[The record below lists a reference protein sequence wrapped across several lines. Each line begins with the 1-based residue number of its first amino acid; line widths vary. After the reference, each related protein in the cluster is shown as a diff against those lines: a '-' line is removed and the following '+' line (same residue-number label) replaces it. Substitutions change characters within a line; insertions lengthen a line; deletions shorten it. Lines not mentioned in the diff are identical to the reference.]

1 MRYASRTFLW
11 SIVPFTILLIGIFW
25 AVQQSVSATVRKGL
39 RTSLREN
46 QVAVANMQR
55 RAEVQKGR
63 SLRAV
68 AESAALKA
76 GLQLLLA
83 DEKSIDARLTVE
95 DQLREIC
102 DSIGV
107 DFLLVS
113 SVEGAPL
120 VGVMRDGDHLTA
132 MDAARIQAPVR
143 EFLLRNGRV
152 YRVTSVPIDQAEE
165 NIALL
170 SVGEHFDLS
179 DFNAPMVLLNN
190 GKVIK
195 SSLAGFSLNDIQSGL
210 AVCQSQTEC
219 ELKLG
224 DETYL
229 SLSLE
234 NLHFGN
240 GYALRSL
247 QSVDRAVSPVQHVLR
262 QIFVNSGLCALL
274 AAIILSALSARSIVK
289 PIAQLVL
296 QLRRSANSGLL
307 PQFDNCKSPV
317 WEIQELTTSFNEAS
331 VAIRQGRDALNGA
344 YLQFIGSLASALDA
358 RDPYTAGHSIRVSEY
373 SYAIAKD
380 LGLPEAQLEEVR
392 IGALLHDIGK
402 IGISDL
408 VLQKP
413 GRLTSDEFDLIKQ
426 HPVIG
431 RKILEGVHGLA
442 AYLPIVELHH
452 ENSDGSGYPYGLRE
466 GETPLGARIV
476 HVADAYDAMTSDR
489 PYRRGMSSGI
499 AVETLKRNA
508 GTQFDA
514 TVVDSLEK
522 CLECGEA
529 PSLEAVSQSGND
541 DSLRSLAIAVA
552 GEIVR
557 AGEQFVARHP
567 S

>member
-1 MRYASRTFLW
+1 MRYGSRTFLW
-11 SIVPFTILLIGIFW
+11 SIVPFTILLIGIFA
-25 AVQQSVSATVRKGL
+25 AVQQSVSSTVREGL

-55 RAEVQKGR
+55 RAEVQKSR

-76 GLQLLLA
+76 GVQLMLA
-83 DEKSIDARLTVE
+83 DIHSADARLTVE

-102 DSIGV
+102 DSIAV

-113 SVEGAPL
+113 SVDGAPL
-120 VGVMRDGDHLTA
+120 VGVIRDRDQFAA
-132 MDAARIQAPVR
+132 MDIAHVQIPVR
-143 EFLLRNGRV
+143 EFLLERGRV
-152 YRVTSVPIDQAEE
+152 YRVTSVPIDQADE

-170 SVGEHFDLS
+170 SVGEHFDLT

-195 SSLAGFSLNDIQSGL
+195 SSLAGFSLKDVQSRL
-210 AVCQSQTEC
+210 AACRSQPEC
-219 ELKLG
+219 EFKMG

-234 NLHFGN
+234 NLHLRD
-240 GYALRSL
+240 GYALRSV

-262 QIFVNSGLCALL
+262 RIFVNSGICALL

-307 PQFDNCKSPV
+307 PQFDNCNSPV
-317 WEIQELTTSFNEAS
+317 WEIHELTTSFNEAS

-344 YLQFIGSLASALDA
+344 YLEFIGSLANALDA
-358 RDPYTAGHSIRVSEY
+358 RDPYTAGHSLRVSEY
-373 SYAIAKD
+373 SYAIARE
-380 LGLPEAQLEEVR
+380 LGLAEDKSEEIR

-413 GRLTSDEFDLIKQ
+413 GRLTAEEFDLIKQ

-466 GETPLGARIV
+466 AATPLGPRIV

-489 PYRRGMSSGI
+489 PYRRGMSSEI
-499 AVETLKRNA
+499 AVDVLKRNA

-514 TVVDSLEK
+514 MVVDAFEK
-522 CLECGEA
+522 CMECGGMPPA
-529 PSLEAVSQSGND
+529 DSASGD
-541 DSLRSLAIAVA
+541 HDSLHSLAIAVA
-552 GEIVR
+552 GEMAR
-557 AGEQFVARHP
+557 AGEQLVARNL

>member
-11 SIVPFTILLIGIFW
+11 SIVPFTILLIGIFG
-25 AVQQSVSATVRKGL
+25 AVQQSVSSTVRAGL

-46 QVAVANMQR
+46 QVAVAKMQR

-76 GLQLLLA
+76 GLQLMLA
-83 DEKSIDARLTVE
+83 DGKSVDARLTVE

-102 DSIGV
+102 DSIAV

-113 SVEGAPL
+113 SVDGSPL
-120 VGVMRDGDHLTA
+120 VGVIRDRDHIVA
-132 MDAARIQAPVR
+132 MDLAHMRAPAR
-143 EFLLRNGRV
+143 EFLLEGGRV
-152 YRVTSVPIDQAEE
+152 YRVTSVPIDQADE

-170 SVGEHFDLS
+170 SVGEHFDLA

-195 SSLAGFSLNDIQSGL
+195 SSLAGFSLKDLQSHL
-210 AVCQSQTEC
+210 AACQSQPEC
-219 ELKLG
+219 EFRMG

-229 SLSLE
+229 SLSLDD
-234 NLHFGN
+234 LHFGN

-262 QIFVNSGLCALL
+262 RIFLNSGICALL
-274 AAIILSALSARSIVK
+274 AAIVLSALSARSIVK
-289 PIAQLVL
+289 PIAQVVL

-317 WEIQELTTSFNEAS
+317 WEIHELTTSFNEAS
-331 VAIRQGRDALNGA
+331 VTIRQGRDALNGA

-358 RDPYTAGHSIRVSEY
+358 RDPYTAGHSFRVSEY
-373 SYAIAKD
+373 SYAIAKE
-380 LGLPEAQLEEVR
+380 LGLTPEKLEEIR

-413 GRLTSDEFDLIKQ
+413 GRLTAEEFDLIKQ

-452 ENSDGSGYPYGLRE
+452 ENSDGSGYPYGLKE
-466 GETPLGARIV
+466 AAIPLGPRIV

-489 PYRRGMSSGI
+489 PYRRGMSSEI
-499 AVETLKRNA
+499 AMDALNRNA

-514 TVVDSLEK
+514 MVVSAFEK
-522 CLECGEA
+522 CIECGGAA
-529 PSLEAVSQSGND
+529 PVDLALSSGD
-541 DSLRSLAIAVA
+541 ESLRSLAIAVA
-552 GEIVR
+552 GEIGRVAEQLVVR
-557 AGEQFVARHP
+557 H
-567 S
+567 